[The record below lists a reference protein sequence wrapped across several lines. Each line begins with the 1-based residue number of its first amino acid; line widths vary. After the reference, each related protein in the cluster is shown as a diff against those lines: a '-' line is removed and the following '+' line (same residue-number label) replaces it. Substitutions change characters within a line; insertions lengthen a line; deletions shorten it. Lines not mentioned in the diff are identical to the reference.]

1 MKETQRSKGG
11 GALRHKILSDHEVRL
26 MARRLQEVMGQPFV
40 ELFDRYGLN
49 VEDDLRFMSV
59 AARVQEARERKGLD
73 LKKAAA
79 AVKVPQYRLRDIE
92 QGRPKH
98 LVPSILVKY
107 VDFLGLKVW
116 FGRWK
121 NANPGIVARLEL

>member
-1 MKETQRSKGG
+1 
-11 GALRHKILSDHEVRL
+11 

-40 ELFDRYGLN
+40 N

-79 AVKVPQYRLRDIE
+79 ALKVPQYRLRDIE
-92 QGRPKH
+92 QGRLKD
-98 LVPSILVKY
+98 LVPSILVRY
-107 VDFLGLKVW
+107 VDFLGMKVW

-121 NANPGIVARLEL
+121 KANPGIVARLEL

>member
-1 MKETQRSKGG
+1 MRDTQRSKEGR
-11 GALRHKILSDHEVRL
+11 ALRRKILSDHEVRL

-40 ELFDRYGLN
+40 N

-79 AVKVPQYRLRDIE
+79 ALKVPQYRLRDIE
-92 QGRPKH
+92 QGRLKD
-98 LVPSILVKY
+98 LVPSILVRY
-107 VDFLGLKVW
+107 VDFLGMKVW

-121 NANPGIVARLEL
+121 KANPGIVARLEL

>member
-1 MKETQRSKGG
+1 MGLGDLATDSRPN
-11 GALRHKILSDHEVRL
+11 LRQAFVRTR
-26 MARRLQEVMGQPFV
+26 AT
-40 ELFDRYGLN
+40 
-49 VEDDLRFMSV
+49 
-59 AARVQEARERKGLD
+59 
-73 LKKAAA
+73 AA

-121 NANPGIVARLEL
+121 KANPGIVARLEL